1 MASTTLWQRSGG
13 VPPASRS
20 AASRPGAPRS
30 GSGTRSRSGEPRVRR
45 DGEPD
50 DWVADEPRVSQVL
63 VSELQRFKVRMKVHP
78 IPVLLLALLMSAGA
92 VFMFARKPGMH
103 IARVILRIS
112 EGGLSEY
119 RGSVLPTSELKDYIY
134 SFALSDKTLREDIID
149 KHKLFQR
156 EMKLFGADGAV
167 GELRDGLSIDV
178 FHNFF
183 HFTKSNESTPR
194 SLRLGI
200 VYMHEDAEFAYKM
213 AVLLADLVVK
223 VESGKRLQEVRFA
236 ASNAQQLLAAAEQA
250 QEQRRQQIANLTA
263 KLDDPELIANGVG
276 GAIVRVEIN
285 SLSQAERREAQN
297 LENMQRE
304 VERIENSRRLE
315 ESNMGMVFELAG
327 RVRPVSR
334 PPPGPFVLGLLGL
347 VCFFMFVPVCAI
359 GLGTLDS
366 RIHEIEDVRRLSMPA
381 LGHIPAFEGDRTS
394 SLRKRGALEPRGLL
408 GRLFER
414 VGVRRRRVRRTAA
427 KIV

>member
-1 MASTTLWQRSGG
+1 MASTTLWQRPGG
-13 VPPASRS
+13 LSPASRS
-20 AASRPGAPRS
+20 AASRPGAPRNRPGAS
-30 GSGTRSRSGEPRVRR
+30 RSRPGIGWRN
-45 DGEPD
+45 GEPD

-63 VSELQRFKVRMKVHP
+63 VAELQRFKNRMKVHP

-92 VFMFARKPGMH
+92 VFMFARKPGMYT
-103 IARVILRIS
+103 ARVILRIS

-119 RGSVLPTSELKDYIY
+119 RGSVLPRSELKDYIY
-134 SFALSDKTLREDIID
+134 GFALSDKTLREEIID

-156 EMKLFGADGAV
+156 EMKLFGADGAI

-183 HFTKSNESTPR
+183 HYNKNHESTPR
-194 SLRLGI
+194 SMRLAI
-200 VYMHEDAEFAYKM
+200 VYMHEDADFAYKL

-236 ASNAQQLLAAAEQA
+236 AANAKEVLAAVEQA
-250 QEQRRQQIANLTA
+250 QAERRQQIAALMTKIGDA
-263 KLDDPELIANGVG
+263 ELAGDGV
-276 GAIVRVEIN
+276 AAAMARVEIA
-285 SLSQAERREAQN
+285 SLAQAERREAQN

-304 VERIENSRRLE
+304 VEQIENSRRLE

-327 RVRPVSR
+327 RVRPVNR
-334 PPPGPFVLGLLGL
+334 PPPGPFVLGLVGL
-347 VCFFMFVPVCAI
+347 VCFFIFVPVCAI

-366 RIHEIEDVRRLSMPA
+366 RIHELEDVRRLSMPA
-381 LGHIPAFEGDRTS
+381 LGHIPPFEGDRTS

-408 GRLFER
+408 GRLLER

>member
-1 MASTTLWQRSGG
+1 MASTTLWQRPGG
-13 VPPASRS
+13 VSPASRS
-20 AASRPGAPRS
+20 AASRPGAPGS
-30 GSGTRSRSGEPRVRR
+30 GSDGPRVRWR
-45 DGEPD
+45 NGEPD
-50 DWVADEPRVSQVL
+50 DWVADEPRVSHVL

-92 VFMFARKPGMH
+92 VFMFARRPGMH
-103 IARVILRIS
+103 TARVILRIS

-119 RGSVLPTSELKDYIY
+119 RGSVLPRSELKDYIY
-134 SFALSDKTLREDIID
+134 GFALSDKTLREDIID

-183 HFTKSNESTPR
+183 HFNKSNESTPR

-250 QEQRRQQIANLTA
+250 QDQRRQQIASLMA
-263 KLDDPELIANGVG
+263 KIGDAELAGDGVG
-276 GAIVRVEIN
+276 AAMARVEIA
-285 SLSQAERREAQN
+285 SLAQAERREAQY

-304 VERIENSRRLE
+304 TEQIENSRRLE

-366 RIHEIEDVRRLSMPA
+366 RSHEIEDVRRLSMPA
-381 LGHIPAFEGDRTS
+381 LGHIPAFAGDRTS
-394 SLRKRGALEPRGLL
+394 SLRQRGALEPRGPF
-408 GRLFER
+408 GRLLER
-414 VGVRRRRVRRTAA
+414 LGVRRRRVRRTAA
-427 KIV
+427 RIV